1 MVAYVASWEGGNST
15 ALKGVTDAILAFGT
29 THSGAVSS
37 CVLRE
42 PDRRRRPGGHGQAAA
57 TPDSF
62 TLVETITAPAP
73 SNKALAAFA
82 TLSMDMLINQAQ
94 ATSANDDA
102 PNGDDY
108 IIDVVPLLLKEIAQA
123 ARAAA
128 PTRRRRRRRLGEQA
142 QLPHHTLGE

>member
-1 MVAYVASWEGGNST
+1 M
-15 ALKGVTDAILAFGT
+15 TDAILAFGT

-62 TLVETITAPAP
+62 VTALKAGGHVETITAPAP

-108 IIDVVPLLLKEIAQA
+108 ITDVVPLLLKEIAQA

-128 PTRRRRRRRLGEQA
+128 PTRRRRRRLGEQA